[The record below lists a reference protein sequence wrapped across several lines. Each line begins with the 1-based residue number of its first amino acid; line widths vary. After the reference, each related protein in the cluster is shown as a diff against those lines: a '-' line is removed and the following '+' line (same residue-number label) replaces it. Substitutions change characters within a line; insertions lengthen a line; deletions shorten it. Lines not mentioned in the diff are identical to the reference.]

1 MIKSMQQIRSLFSDA
16 AKLTRDESEKL
27 PSQDD
32 EEGNS
37 NSNTSKNG
45 RKKLKKALAAKG
57 EGIA

>member
-1 MIKSMQQIRSLFSDA
+1 MVKSMQQIRSLFSDA

-32 EEGNS
+32 DEGNS
-37 NSNTSKNG
+37 SSNASKNG
-45 RKKLKKALAAKG
+45 RKKLKKVLTVKG